1 MRSFILDNRKMQEAT
16 GNAEPGGGQHPQ
28 QPATYQQPQ
37 QASTPQPAQGGA
49 FANLMSRLGFS
60 NPQSTAPATT
70 NQQQQSTAQP
80 ATNSQQQA
88 PQQAA
93 PLPSEF
99 FGKLFTPQEP
109 AQSNTKAN
117 KEPPPNPWDV
127 SPDTLT
133 KNFGNLDVS
142 QFVKQEDVT
151 AALGGDASAFM
162 NILNT
167 AVKIGAMSA
176 HQASVTTTQQGVEL
190 STKNLQQQL
199 PEQMKNFTL
208 ENNLGQDPVLSAP
221 HLQPVVKLV
230 KDSILAHYPKATEAD
245 IKEGVIA
252 YLQDLG
258 GKFSTQTNNNS
269 QPQATSSINWDEHFK
284 TL

>member
-1 MRSFILDNRKMQEAT
+1 MYSFKLDNRKMQEAT
-16 GNAEPGGGQHPQ
+16 GNAEQGGGQQ
-28 QPATYQQPQ
+28 AT
-37 QASTPQPAQGGA
+37 APAQGGA
-49 FANLMSRLGFS
+49 FANLMSRLGFGS
-60 NPQSTAPATT
+60 
-70 NQQQQSTAQP
+70 NQQTAEPQQPTAQP
-80 ATNSQQQA
+80 TTNSQQQA

-109 AQSNTKAN
+109 AQSTN
-117 KEPPPNPWDV
+117 KEPTSNPWDV

-133 KNFGNLDVS
+133 KNFGNLDIS

-190 STKNLQQQL
+190 STKKLQQQL

>member
-1 MRSFILDNRKMQEAT
+1 MFVTANVTRKYQQIT
-16 GNAEPGGGQHPQ
+16 DGSSGGSGGQIQ
-28 QPATYQQPQ
+28 QQVPVHSQPT
-37 QASTPQPAQGGA
+37 AQPTAQGGA
-49 FANLMSRLGFS
+49 FANLMSRLGFGS
-60 NPQSTAPATT
+60 NQQTTMPATN
-70 NQQQQSTAQP
+70 NQQQQPTAQP

-109 AQSNTKAN
+109 AQSNSKGN
-117 KEPPPNPWDV
+117 NEPPPNPWDV

-133 KNFGNLDVS
+133 KNFGNLDIS

-190 STKNLQQQL
+190 STKKLQQQL

>member
-16 GNAEPGGGQHPQ
+16 GNAEPGGGQ
-28 QPATYQQPQ
+28 QPAATQ
-37 QASTPQPAQGGA
+37 STQGGA
-49 FANLMSRLGFS
+49 FANLMSRLGFGS
-60 NPQSTAPATT
+60 NQQNTAPATN
-70 NQQQQSTAQP
+70 NQQPQPGASP

-109 AQSNTKAN
+109 AQSNTNAN
-117 KEPPPNPWDV
+117 KEPLPNPWDV

-176 HQASVTTTQQGVEL
+176 HQASVTTTQQGVEH
-190 STKNLQQQL
+190 SAKQLQQQL

-258 GKFSTQTNNNS
+258 GKFSTQTNNNP

>member
-1 MRSFILDNRKMQEAT
+1 MYRFKLDNRKMQEAT
-16 GNAEPGGGQHPQ
+16 GNTEPGGGQ
-28 QPATYQQPQ
+28 QPQ
-37 QASTPQPAQGGA
+37 QAQPTAQGGA
-49 FANLMSRLGFS
+49 FANLMARLGFGS
-60 NPQSTAPATT
+60 NQQTAMPATN
-70 NQQQQSTAQP
+70 NQQQQPTAQP
-80 ATNSQQQA
+80 TTDPQQQA

-99 FGKLFTPQEP
+99 FGKLFTKQEP
-109 AQSNTKAN
+109 AQSNTKDP

-133 KNFGNLDVS
+133 KNFGNLDIS

-176 HQASVTTTQQGVEL
+176 HQASVATTQQGVEL
-190 STKNLQQQL
+190 STKKLQQQL

>member
-1 MRSFILDNRKMQEAT
+1 MNKFNSYRKMQEVT
-16 GNAEPGGGQHPQ
+16 GDAAQGGSSAPAPASAPAPQGAFAKLMAGLGLSHSTTNQ
-28 QPATYQQPQ
+28 QPAT
-37 QASTPQPAQGGA
+37 AQTGA
-49 FANLMSRLGFS
+49 A
-60 NPQSTAPATT
+60 
-70 NQQQQSTAQP
+70 P

-88 PQQAA
+88 PAQAA

-99 FGKLFTPQEP
+99 FGKLFTPQAPQKDTP
-109 AQSNTKAN
+109 AEKSAQV
-117 KEPPPNPWDV
+117 NPWDV
-127 SPDTLT
+127 SSETLT
-133 KNFGNLDVS
+133 KNFGNLDVG
-142 QFVKQEDVT
+142 QFVNQEDIS
-151 AALGGDASAFM
+151 AALGGDASAFL

-176 HQASVTTTQQGVEL
+176 HQASVTTTKQGVEL
-190 STKNLQQQL
+190 STKELQQQL

-258 GKFSTQTNNNS
+258 GKFASQPNNNT
-269 QPQATSSINWDEHFK
+269 QPQSTSSINWDEHFK

>member
-1 MRSFILDNRKMQEAT
+1 MNKFILYRKMQEVT
-16 GNAEPGGGQHPQ
+16 GDASQGGNYAPAPAPAPAPQGAFAKLMAGLGLSHSTTNQ
-28 QPATYQQPQ
+28 QPATPQ
-37 QASTPQPAQGGA
+37 TDA
-49 FANLMSRLGFS
+49 R
-60 NPQSTAPATT
+60 
-70 NQQQQSTAQP
+70 P

-88 PQQAA
+88 PTQAA

-99 FGKLFTPQEP
+99 FGKLFTPQAPQKDTPTEKTT
-109 AQSNTKAN
+109 QV
-117 KEPPPNPWDV
+117 NPWDV
-127 SPDTLT
+127 SSEALT
-133 KNFGNLDVS
+133 KNFGNLDVG
-142 QFVKQEDVT
+142 QFVKQEDMS
-151 AALGGDASAFM
+151 AALSGDTSAFL

-176 HQASVTTTQQGVEL
+176 HQASVTTTKQGVEL
-190 STKNLQQQL
+190 STKELQQQL

-258 GKFSTQTNNNS
+258 GKFSSQPNNNT
-269 QPQATSSINWDEHFK
+269 QPQSTSSINWDEHFK

>member
-1 MRSFILDNRKMQEAT
+1 MYRFILDNRKMQVAT
-16 GNAEPGGGQHPQ
+16 GNAEPGGGQQ
-28 QPATYQQPQ
+28 TTYQQPQ
-37 QASTPQPAQGGA
+37 QPATTQGGA
-49 FANLMSRLGFS
+49 FANLMSRLGFGS
-60 NPQSTAPATT
+60 NPQSAAPSTN

-93 PLPSEF
+93 PLPSDF

-109 AQSNTKAN
+109 AQPNTKDP

-133 KNFGNLDVS
+133 RNFGNLDIS

-190 STKNLQQQL
+190 STKKLQQQL

-258 GKFSTQTNNNS
+258 GKFSTQTNNNP

>member
-16 GNAEPGGGQHPQ
+16 GNAEQGGGQQTPYQQPQ
-28 QPATYQQPQ
+28 QPAT
-37 QASTPQPAQGGA
+37 TQGGA
-49 FANLMSRLGFS
+49 FANLMSRLGFGS
-60 NPQSTAPATT
+60 NPQSAAPSTN

-99 FGKLFTPQEP
+99 FGKLFTPQAP
-109 AQSNTKAN
+109 AQETNEGKTT
-117 KEPPPNPWDV
+117 PPNPWDV

-142 QFVKQEDVT
+142 QFVKQEDIT

-190 STKNLQQQL
+190 STKKLQQQL

-258 GKFSTQTNNNS
+258 GKFSSQPNNNT
-269 QPQATSSINWDEHFK
+269 QPQSTSSINWDEHFK

>member
-16 GNAEPGGGQHPQ
+16 GNAEQGGGQ
-28 QPATYQQPQ
+28 QPTYQQPQ
-37 QASTPQPAQGGA
+37 QPATQGGA
-49 FANLMSRLGFS
+49 FANLMSRLGFGS
-60 NPQSTAPATT
+60 
-70 NQQQQSTAQP
+70 NQQTTEPQQPTAQP

-109 AQSNTKAN
+109 AQSNSKNNEGT
-117 KEPPPNPWDV
+117 PPNPWDV

-133 KNFGNLDVS
+133 KNFGNLDIS

-190 STKNLQQQL
+190 STKKLQQQL

-269 QPQATSSINWDEHFK
+269 QPQTTSSINWDEHFK

>member
-1 MRSFILDNRKMQEAT
+1 MPNSVTNSGAAEGGMQQT
-16 GNAEPGGGQHPQ
+16 NQ
-28 QPATYQQPQ
+28 
-37 QASTPQPAQGGA
+37 TPQAATPPSA
-49 FANLMSRLGFS
+49 FGNLMSRLGFGT
-60 NPQSTAPATT
+60 NQQSTTPATN
-70 NQQQQSTAQP
+70 NQQQQPQQQP

-109 AQSNTKAN
+109 QKSATG
-117 KEPPPNPWDV
+117 KETAAPNPWDV
-127 SPDTLT
+127 SPETLT
-133 KNFGNLDVS
+133 KNFGNLDIS
-142 QFVKQEDVT
+142 QFVKPEDVT
-151 AALGGDASAFM
+151 SALGGDASAFM

-176 HQASVTTTQQGVEL
+176 HQASVVSTQQGVEL
-190 STKNLQQQL
+190 STKQLQQQL

-230 KDSILAHYPKATEAD
+230 KDSILAQYPKATEAD
-245 IKEGVIA
+245 IKEGVLA

-258 GKFSTQTNNNS
+258 GKFGTQTNNNS
-269 QPQATSSINWDEHFK
+269 QPQQTSSINWDDHFK

>member
-1 MRSFILDNRKMQEAT
+1 MHSFKLDNRKMQEAT
-16 GNAEPGGGQHPQ
+16 GNAEQGGGQQ
-28 QPATYQQPQ
+28 AQPT
-37 QASTPQPAQGGA
+37 AQGGA
-49 FANLMSRLGFS
+49 FANLMSRLGFGS
-60 NPQSTAPATT
+60 NQQNTAPAT
-70 NQQQQSTAQP
+70 NNQQQSTAQP

-109 AQSNTKAN
+109 AQSNTKDN
-117 KEPPPNPWDV
+117 KETPPNPWDV
-127 SPDTLT
+127 STDTLT

-151 AALGGDASAFM
+151 AALGGDASAFF
-162 NILNT
+162 NVLNT

-190 STKNLQQQL
+190 STKKLQQQL

>member
-1 MRSFILDNRKMQEAT
+1 MYSFKLDNRKMQEAT
-16 GNAEPGGGQHPQ
+16 GNAEQGGGQ
-28 QPATYQQPQ
+28 ATYQQPQ
-37 QASTPQPAQGGA
+37 QATAPAQGGA
-49 FANLMSRLGFS
+49 FANLMSRLGFGS
-60 NPQSTAPATT
+60 
-70 NQQQQSTAQP
+70 NQQTTDTPQQQPTAQP

-109 AQSNTKAN
+109 SQSNTKEP
-117 KEPPPNPWDV
+117 KETPPNPWDV

-133 KNFGNLDVS
+133 KNFGNLDIS

-151 AALGGDASAFM
+151 SALSGDASAFM

-190 STKNLQQQL
+190 STKKLQQQL

>member
-1 MRSFILDNRKMQEAT
+1 MNRFKLDNRKMQEAT
-16 GNAEPGGGQHPQ
+16 GTAEHGGG
-28 QPATYQQPQ
+28 QQPQ
-37 QASTPQPAQGGA
+37 QATTPAQGGA
-49 FANLMSRLGFS
+49 FANLMSRLGFGS
-60 NPQSTAPATT
+60 
-70 NQQQQSTAQP
+70 NQQTAEPQQPTAQP

-109 AQSNTKAN
+109 AQSNTKDP
-117 KEPPPNPWDV
+117 KETPPANPWDV

-133 KNFGNLDVS
+133 KNFGNLDIS

-190 STKNLQQQL
+190 STKKLQQQL

>member
-1 MRSFILDNRKMQEAT
+1 MFVTANVTRKYQQIT
-16 GNAEPGGGQHPQ
+16 DGSSGGNGGQIQQQVPVQSQSTAQ
-28 QPATYQQPQ
+28 QPT
-37 QASTPQPAQGGA
+37 SA
-49 FANLMSRLGFS
+49 FGNLMSRLGFGS
-60 NPQSTAPATT
+60 NQQHTAPATN
-70 NQQQQSTAQP
+70 NQQQQPGATP

-117 KEPPPNPWDV
+117 TEPPPNPWDV

-176 HQASVTTTQQGVEL
+176 HQASVTTTQQGVEH
-190 STKNLQQQL
+190 STKQLQQQL

-258 GKFSTQTNNNS
+258 GKFSSQPNNNT
-269 QPQATSSINWDEHFK
+269 QPQSTSSINWDEHFK

>member
-1 MRSFILDNRKMQEAT
+1 MFVTANVTRKYQQAT
-16 GNAEPGGGQHPQ
+16 DGSSGGSGGQIQQQVPVQSQSTAQ
-28 QPATYQQPQ
+28 QPT
-37 QASTPQPAQGGA
+37 SA
-49 FANLMSRLGFS
+49 FGNLMARLGFGS
-60 NPQSTAPATT
+60 NQQHTAPATN
-70 NQQQQSTAQP
+70 NQQQQPAATP

-109 AQSNTKAN
+109 AQSNTGDN
-117 KEPPPNPWDV
+117 NEGTPPNPWDV

-176 HQASVTTTQQGVEL
+176 HQASVATTQQGVEL

>member
-1 MRSFILDNRKMQEAT
+1 MFVTANVIRKYQQIT
-16 GNAEPGGGQHPQ
+16 DGSSGGSGGQIQQQVPVHSQPTAQ
-28 QPATYQQPQ
+28 QPT
-37 QASTPQPAQGGA
+37 SA
-49 FANLMSRLGFS
+49 FGNLMSRLGFGS
-60 NPQSTAPATT
+60 NQQHTAPATN
-70 NQQQQSTAQP
+70 NQQQQLEATP

-99 FGKLFTPQEP
+99 FGKLFTPQAP
-109 AQSNTKAN
+109 AQETNEGKTT
-117 KEPPPNPWDV
+117 PPNPWDV

>member
-1 MRSFILDNRKMQEAT
+1 MFVTANVTKKYQQVTEGSS
-16 GNAEPGGGQHPQ
+16 GGAPAQPS
-28 QPATYQQPQ
+28 QPA
-37 QASTPQPAQGGA
+37 SA
-49 FANLMSRLGFS
+49 FGNLMSRLGFGS
-60 NPQSTAPATT
+60 NQQNTAPATN
-70 NQQQQSTAQP
+70 NQQPQPDAAP

-99 FGKLFTPQEP
+99 FGKLFTPQAP
-109 AQSNTKAN
+109 AQETGKD
-117 KEPPPNPWDV
+117 KTTTTNPWDV
-127 SPDTLT
+127 SPDSLT

-142 QFVKQEDVT
+142 SFVKQEDVT
-151 AALGGDASAFM
+151 AALGGDATAFM
-162 NILNT
+162 NVLNT

-176 HQASVTTTQQGVEL
+176 HQASVTTTQQGVEH
-190 STKNLQQQL
+190 STKQLQQQL

>member
-1 MRSFILDNRKMQEAT
+1 MFVTANVARKYQQMT
-16 GNAEPGGGQHPQ
+16 DGSSGGGGGQATSQSQPAAQ
-28 QPATYQQPQ
+28 QPT
-37 QASTPQPAQGGA
+37 GA
-49 FANLMSRLGFS
+49 FGNLMARLGFGNS
-60 NPQSTAPATT
+60 QQNTTPTATN
-70 NQQQQSTAQP
+70 NQQQQPDSNP

-88 PQQAA
+88 T

-99 FGKLFTPQEP
+99 FGKLFTPQAP
-109 AQSNTKAN
+109 AQETN
-117 KEPPPNPWDV
+117 KEKSATANPWEV
-127 SPDTLT
+127 SPDSLT
-133 KNFGNLDVS
+133 KNFGDLDVS
-142 QFVKQEDVT
+142 RFVKQEDVT
-151 AALGGDASAFM
+151 AALGGDATAFF
-162 NILNT
+162 NVLNT

-176 HQASVTTTQQGVEL
+176 HQASVLTTQQGVEH
-190 STKNLQQQL
+190 SAKQLQQQL

-258 GKFSTQTNNNS
+258 GKFSTQTNNNT

>member
-1 MRSFILDNRKMQEAT
+1 MFVTANVTRKYQQIT
-16 GNAEPGGGQHPQ
+16 DGSSGGNGGQIQQQVPVQSQSTAQ
-28 QPATYQQPQ
+28 QPT
-37 QASTPQPAQGGA
+37 SA
-49 FANLMSRLGFS
+49 FGNLMSRLGFGS
-60 NPQSTAPATT
+60 SQQHTAPATN
-70 NQQQQSTAQP
+70 NQQQQSEATP

-109 AQSNTKAN
+109 AQSNTKGN

-190 STKNLQQQL
+190 STKKLQQQL

>member
-1 MRSFILDNRKMQEAT
+1 MFVTANVTRKYQQIT
-16 GNAEPGGGQHPQ
+16 DGSSGGSGGQIQQQVPVHSQPTAQ
-28 QPATYQQPQ
+28 QPT
-37 QASTPQPAQGGA
+37 SA
-49 FANLMSRLGFS
+49 FGNLMSRLGFGS
-60 NPQSTAPATT
+60 NQQHTAPATN
-70 NQQQQSTAQP
+70 NQQQQLEATP

-99 FGKLFTPQEP
+99 FGKLFTPQAP
-109 AQSNTKAN
+109 AQETNEGKTT
-117 KEPPPNPWDV
+117 PPNPWDV
-127 SPDTLT
+127 SPDSLT

-190 STKNLQQQL
+190 STKKLQQQL

-269 QPQATSSINWDEHFK
+269 QPQTTSSINWDEHFK

>member
-1 MRSFILDNRKMQEAT
+1 MYRFILDNRKMQEAT
-16 GNAEPGGGQHPQ
+16 GNAEPGGGQQ
-28 QPATYQQPQ
+28 AQPT
-37 QASTPQPAQGGA
+37 AQGGA
-49 FANLMSRLGFS
+49 FANLMSRLGFGS
-60 NPQSTAPATT
+60 NPQSAAPATN
-70 NQQQQSTAQP
+70 NQQQQPTAQP

-109 AQSNTKAN
+109 AQSNTKDP

-133 KNFGNLDVS
+133 KNFGNLDIS

-176 HQASVTTTQQGVEL
+176 HQASVATTQQGVEL
-190 STKNLQQQL
+190 STKKLQQQL

>member
-1 MRSFILDNRKMQEAT
+1 MENSVTNSGAAEGGMQQTNQVTQTAT
-16 GNAEPGGGQHPQ
+16 PP
-28 QPATYQQPQ
+28 
-37 QASTPQPAQGGA
+37 SA
-49 FANLMSRLGFS
+49 FGNLMSRLGFGS
-60 NPQSTAPATT
+60 NQQSTAPATN
-70 NQQQQSTAQP
+70 NQQQQPLQQP

-109 AQSNTKAN
+109 AQSNTKDP

-133 KNFGNLDVS
+133 KNFGNLDIS

-190 STKNLQQQL
+190 STKKLQQQL

>member
-1 MRSFILDNRKMQEAT
+1 MFVTANVTRKYQQIT
-16 GNAEPGGGQHPQ
+16 DGSSGGNGGQIQTPAHSQPTAQ
-28 QPATYQQPQ
+28 QPT
-37 QASTPQPAQGGA
+37 SA
-49 FANLMSRLGFS
+49 FGNLLSRLGFS
-60 NPQSTAPATT
+60 SNQQHTAPATN
-70 NQQQQSTAQP
+70 NQQQQPAATP

-99 FGKLFTPQEP
+99 FGKLFTPQAP
-109 AQSNTKAN
+109 AQETNEGKTT
-117 KEPPPNPWDV
+117 PPNPWDV

>member
-1 MRSFILDNRKMQEAT
+1 MYSFKLDNRKMQAAT
-16 GNAEPGGGQHPQ
+16 GNAEPGGGQ
-28 QPATYQQPQ
+28 QPQ
-37 QASTPQPAQGGA
+37 QAQPTAQGGA
-49 FANLMSRLGFS
+49 FANLMARLGFGS
-60 NPQSTAPATT
+60 NQQTTMPATN
-70 NQQQQSTAQP
+70 NQQQQTTEPQQPTAQP

-109 AQSNTKAN
+109 AQPATKDP
-117 KEPPPNPWDV
+117 KETTPNPWDV

-133 KNFGNLDVS
+133 KNFGNLDIS

-190 STKNLQQQL
+190 STKKLQQQL

>member
-1 MRSFILDNRKMQEAT
+1 MYRFILDNRKMQEAT
-16 GNAEPGGGQHPQ
+16 GNAEPGGGQQ
-28 QPATYQQPQ
+28 AQ
-37 QASTPQPAQGGA
+37 QAQPTAQGGA
-49 FANLMSRLGFS
+49 FANLMARLGFGS
-60 NPQSTAPATT
+60 NQQTTMPATN
-70 NQQQQSTAQP
+70 NQQQQPTAQP
-80 ATNSQQQA
+80 ATAPQQQA
-88 PQQAA
+88 SQQAA

-99 FGKLFTPQEP
+99 FGKLFTKQEP
-109 AQSNTKAN
+109 AQSNNKDP

-133 KNFGNLDVS
+133 KNFGNLDIS

-176 HQASVTTTQQGVEL
+176 HQASVATTQQGVEL
-190 STKNLQQQL
+190 STKQLQQQL
-199 PEQMKNFTL
+199 PEQMKNFAL
-208 ENNLGQDPVLSAP
+208 ENTLGQDPVLSAP

-269 QPQATSSINWDEHFK
+269 QPQQTSSINWDEHFK

>member
-1 MRSFILDNRKMQEAT
+1 MFVTANVTRKYQQAIDGSSG
-16 GNAEPGGGQHPQ
+16 GNGGHVQQQIPVQSQPIAQ
-28 QPATYQQPQ
+28 QPT
-37 QASTPQPAQGGA
+37 SA
-49 FANLMSRLGFS
+49 FGNLMSRLGFGS
-60 NPQSTAPATT
+60 NQQHTAPATN
-70 NQQQQSTAQP
+70 NQQQQPEATP

-99 FGKLFTPQEP
+99 FGKLFTPQAP
-109 AQSNTKAN
+109 AQ
-117 KEPPPNPWDV
+117 EPIEGETTPPNPWDV
-127 SPDTLT
+127 SPDSLT

-258 GKFSTQTNNNS
+258 GKFPTQTNNNS